1 MPHTTT
7 KPAIWYETTGD
18 ASHPALLLVNG
29 LGSQMTLWPPDL
41 VTMLADRGLFVI
53 AYDNR
58 DVGLSDGFDDAT
70 YDFGAGV
77 NSLRN
82 GEPVDAPYSLA
93 DMASDGMAVLDALGV
108 ERAHVAGVSMG
119 GMIVQTMAS
128 HFPERLHS
136 MTSIMSYTG
145 RRDVG
150 RATPEANAVLMQS
163 PPKSREEAI
172 EQGIESARVIGSP
185 EFFDADLAA
194 AGAALAYD
202 RAFRPAGIARQLLAV
217 WNDGD
222 RTDRLASVTTPTL
235 VIHGTAD
242 PLITP
247 DGGEQTAEAIPG
259 ARLELIDGMGHDYP
273 PQLVPTLV
281 DLLASHAVSS

>member
-1 MPHTTT
+1 MPHTATT
-7 KPAIWYETTGD
+7 PSIYFETTGD
-18 ASHPALLLVNG
+18 PTNPAFLLVNG
-29 LGSQMTLWPPDL
+29 LGSQMSVWHADL
-41 VTMLADRGLFVI
+41 LAMLADRGLFVI

-77 NSLRN
+77 DALRN
-82 GEPVDAPYSLA
+82 NTPVDSPYTII
-93 DMASDGMAVLDALGV
+93 DMASDGMAVLDTLGI
-108 ERAHVAGVSMG
+108 EQAHVAGVSMG
-119 GMIVQTMAS
+119 GMIVQTMAI
-128 HFPERLHS
+128 HFPERLHT

-150 RATPEANAVLMQS
+150 RATPAANAVLMKA
-163 PPKSREEAI
+163 PPTSRDEAI
-172 EQGIESARVIGSP
+172 AHGVESTRVIGSP
-185 EFFDADLAA
+185 AFFDADIAA
-194 AGAALAYD
+194 EGAAIAYD
-202 RAFRPAGIARQLLAV
+202 RAFRPAGVARQLLAI

-259 ARLELIDGMGHDYP
+259 ARLELVDGMGHDYP
-273 PQLVPTLV
+273 RGLWPTLV
-281 DLLASHAVSS
+281 DLLAGHALGA